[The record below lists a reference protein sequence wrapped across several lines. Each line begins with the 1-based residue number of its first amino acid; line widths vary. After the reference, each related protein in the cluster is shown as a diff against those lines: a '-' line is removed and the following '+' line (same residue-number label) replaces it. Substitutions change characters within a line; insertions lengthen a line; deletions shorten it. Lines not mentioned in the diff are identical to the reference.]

1 MILIDP
7 VGYLYME
14 CASCSIAFSQRKRL
28 SKRVRHVV
36 MTHPF
41 SSVFC
46 YFLVSVAASENA
58 EQIKEEVDE
67 IEIQGECTE

>member
-1 MILIDP
+1 MQDFKVKMKKGGWCEP
-7 VGYLYME
+7 
-14 CASCSIAFSQRKRL
+14 IAFL
-28 SKRVRHVV
+28 
-36 MTHPF
+36 
-41 SSVFC
+41 SVFC

>member
-28 SKRVRHVV
+28 SKKGASCSYD
-36 MTHPF
+36 TPF
-41 SSVFC
+41 FVC
-46 YFLVSVAASENA
+46 ILLFLVSVAASENA